1 MRYRDSIGVFDR
13 ALLKSPSDAV
23 LLLRKAAFLTK
34 NREVDR
40 GLETVEQL
48 LAQTLNHRDALL
60 LKAELLTAKGR
71 DDDARRI
78 IGALPAQAGPPPDE
92 AMRQWVW
99 MLARQGQPRDIPEDW
114 RDFAGIELDGG
125 SLFLKAGMEGAN
137 FRGARLNAVR
147 LDYRLRGADFTGAS
161 LTDVMFSEVDLSKA
175 TLRNARLEKGRWQ
188 KVDLSGADLE
198 GARGSVQAIVSKFD
212 GLWAPWADLP
222 GFAFLG
228 SGRGAV
234 FAGSSLEGSGFSG
247 SDLTDSDFSN
257 ANLSGANLD
266 GADLTGTSLRKSD
279 LRKATLKFA
288 KLGGADLSDA
298 VYDQATIWPD
308 EFDPAA
314 AGARKI
320 AD

>member
-34 NREVDR
+34 NREVDL

-78 IGALPAQAGPPPDE
+78 IGALPAQAGPPR
-92 AMRQWVW
+92 MRRCGNGYGCSLAKASRATSGG
-99 MLARQGQPRDIPEDW
+99 LARFCRHRAGWRKPFSESRNGRREFPWRTPE
-114 RDFAGIELDGG
+114 RC
-125 SLFLKAGMEGAN
+125 
-137 FRGARLNAVR
+137 RTRLQAAWCR
-147 LDYRLRGADFTGAS
+147 LHGAS

-188 KVDLSGADLE
+188 KVHLSGADLE

-266 GADLTGTSLRKSD
+266 GANFNGTSLRKSD